1 MVSPI
6 LLPALP
12 ARRRVFAGHQVRDLR
27 RRLSL
32 SQAAMAQRLGLS
44 ISYLSQIEND
54 DRPLTGPVL
63 LSLARAFPQDWGDLD
78 ATDEDALLIEAMEAA
93 ADPTVPQASL
103 DEEALRRGVRQQPLL
118 ARRMVALHTA
128 YLRAQDQLRVLDDR
142 IETGSAAGGPLP
154 WEEVRDWFQAEG
166 NYIDAIDRGAE
177 RIAGELEPAGDIE
190 ERLRR
195 DHGVTIRSQAEAVGA
210 APLRAYDSVQRILT
224 IDRSLPPE
232 SARFLFAHQ
241 LMRLEMAGT
250 IADITG
256 AARLQSEA
264 ARSLLSVGLAN
275 YAAGALLMPYTRFRQ
290 SARALRHDIDRLR
303 QMFGVSFEQ
312 ACHRL
317 ATLQR
322 TGSGGVPFF
331 FARVDMA
338 GNITKRHS
346 ATRLQ
351 FARLGGACPL
361 WNVHEAA
368 AIPDR
373 ILVQLAETPDG
384 IRYVLMAKGLVKPT
398 GSYHRPA
405 RRYAV
410 VLGCEVAHAGDYI
423 YADQLDLTGPHSATP
438 IGTSCR
444 ICPRGDCEQ
453 RAYPPAGRAIEVD
466 PDRRTVVPYSFN

>member
-1 MVSPI
+1 
-6 LLPALP
+6 
-12 ARRRVFAGHQVRDLR
+12 
-27 RRLSL
+27 
-32 SQAAMAQRLGLS
+32 
-44 ISYLSQIEND
+44 
-54 DRPLTGPVL
+54 
-63 LSLARAFPQDWGDLD
+63 
-78 ATDEDALLIEAMEAA
+78 
-93 ADPTVPQASL
+93 
-103 DEEALRRGVRQQPLL
+103 
-118 ARRMVALHTA
+118 MVALHTA

-166 NYIDAIDRGAE
+166 NYVDAIDRGAE
-177 RIAGELEPAGDIE
+177 QIASRLDTEAGSTRDIE
-190 ERLRR
+190 ERLRH
-195 DHGVTIRSQAEAVGA
+195 DHDVTIRSQAEAVGG
-210 APLRAYDSVQRILT
+210 APLRAYDPAQRILT

-256 AARLQSEA
+256 AAPLQSEA

-275 YAAGALLMPYTRFRQ
+275 YAAGALLMPYARFRQ
-290 SARALRHDIDRLR
+290 SARALRHDIDQLR

-453 RAYPPAGRAIEVD
+453 RAFPPAGRAIEVD
-466 PDRRTVVPYSFN
+466 PDRRTVVPYSFR